1 MDEKLSNNIVSLDHY
16 YVHNN
21 GRVNVKMIRL
31 NGKAKLTFLSGLGAT
46 SRISL
51 LSCFTVLFKY
61 SVIET

>member
-1 MDEKLSNNIVSLDHY
+1 MDGKLSNNIVSLDH
-16 YVHNN
+16 VHNN

>member
-1 MDEKLSNNIVSLDHY
+1 MDGKLSNNIVSLEH
-16 YVHNN
+16 VHNN

-31 NGKAKLTFLSGLGAT
+31 NGKAKLTFLGGFGAT

>member
-1 MDEKLSNNIVSLDHY
+1 MDGKLSNNIVSLDH
-16 YVHNN
+16 VHNN

-46 SRISL
+46 SRFSL